1 MGRIGTWELL
11 VILAIALLIF
21 GPKTL
26 PRMGEALGRTI
37 GNFKNSEKKAAS
49 GEDSVVMRAASG
61 QTENMGGQSVQ
72 GEGQKNAAG
81 VTGAAEKKNLQ
92 SS

>member
-26 PRMGEALGRTI
+26 PRMGEVLGRTI

-49 GEDSVVMRAASG
+49 GENAAVMKAETG
-61 QTENMGGQSVQ
+61 QAENMGTQSPQGKVQ
-72 GEGQKNAAG
+72 KSNTGAAE
-81 VTGAAEKKNLQ
+81 AAEKKNLQ
-92 SS
+92 AL